1 MAARR
6 AWILALALASSSALA
21 RAHPNYV
28 GCDRTGSGSGDD
40 VMTKSSIM
48 GATPTDTTLMTASST
63 TYAPGDSVTVTLS
76 GLSSGAFVH
85 TSAGTP
91 ATISGFTAK
100 TCTGTS
106 LQYKSSSVSSTETLT
121 WTAPSDLTGV
131 ATVEIS
137 AGTASVYG
145 QIKRHTLTLT
155 RAAAAACAANERVS
169 AGACASCAAGTTR
182 AAGDDPY
189 AGDTTCAA
197 TLCAANE
204 RVSGNACVACAPGT
218 TNAAGDDASGSDTT
232 CDATLCATNEYVS
245 GNACA
250 SCATGVTNAAGDDA
264 SGVDTTC
271 DGSTLC
277 AANQRVSGNA
287 CVSCGAGT
295 TNAAGDDASGA
306 DTTCAATTVL
316 IVEDEAADEDDAE
329 DDDEDD
335 AEDEDEDED
344 EDTDGS
350 VLEISSDGASSAST
364 RVVPAAAAA
373 LAGAVG
379 FCLYQ

>member
-28 GCDRTGSGSGDD
+28 GCDRTGSSSGDD

-48 GATPTDTTLMTASST
+48 GVTPTDTTLMTASST

-137 AGTASVYG
+137 AGTASGYG

-204 RVSGNACVACAPGT
+204 RVSGNACVACAAGT

-271 DGSTLC
+271 DGSLC
-277 AANQRVSGNA
+277 ASDQRVSGNA

>member
-1 MAARR
+1 
-6 AWILALALASSSALA
+6 
-21 RAHPNYV
+21 
-28 GCDRTGSGSGDD
+28 
-40 VMTKSSIM
+40 M

-63 TYAPGDSVTVTLS
+63 TYAPGDSVTVTLN

-100 TCTGTS
+100 MCTGTS
-106 LQYKSSSVSSTETLT
+106 LQYKASSVSSTETLT
-121 WTAPSDLTGV
+121 WTAPSDLTGL

-137 AGTASVYG
+137 AGTASGYG

-155 RAAAAACAANERVS
+155 RAAAVACAANERVS
-169 AGACASCAAGTTR
+169 AGACVACAAGTTR

-197 TLCAANE
+197 NTCAANE
-204 RVSGNACVACAPGT
+204 RVSGNACVACAAGT

-232 CDATLCATNEYVS
+232 C
-245 GNACA
+245 
-250 SCATGVTNAAGDDA
+250 AAM
-264 SGVDTTC
+264 
-271 DGSTLC
+271 
-277 AANQRVSGNA
+277 
-287 CVSCGAGT
+287 
-295 TNAAGDDASGA
+295 
-306 DTTCAATTVL
+306 TVV

-329 DDDEDD
+329 
-335 AEDEDEDED
+335 AADEDEDD
-344 EDTDGS
+344 GGS